1 MQNPKKWEDLL
12 QFVAVALA
20 VVIVNLL
27 AARYFFRWDLTQDQ
41 RYTAAPATRQVLAGL
56 DDVVYIECFLDGDLN
71 TGFKRLQKSLRET
84 LDDFAAYSGG
94 RVKYKFINPD
104 QAANEAERS
113 KFYQQLVN
121 RGIQPTNLYDNVNGK
136 RVQKIIFPGV
146 IVSYRNRETP
156 VPLLKGNK
164 AVSAQE
170 QLNQSVEGIEYEL
183 ITAVKKLAQPDKPR
197 VALIQGHNELTGP
210 ALADF
215 TAALDEFYLTEPVN
229 LAQQD
234 LTGFAAALVIQPKA
248 KWAETEKFKLD
259 QYIMRGGKAMFLL
272 DMVQM
277 NIDSIGQGG
286 AYAFGY
292 DLELNDLLF
301 KYGVRPN
308 LNLVQDQQMSQIVV
322 NVGQLGNQPNLQPIP
337 WPYFVLANNFGRHP
351 TTRNLNAIATRF
363 VSTIDTIK
371 GAPGVKKTAM
381 LLSNQYSRVRRAP
394 TMVNLDELK
403 IELDNKLYTQKFLP
417 LAYLLEG
424 RFPSLY
430 KNRFVPQGLPE
441 QAIVPESPPT
451 KVFVCADGDVAANEL
466 DRRSGQ
472 PLPLGFDPFTRQ
484 TFSNKEWLLNT
495 LAYLIDDQGLI
506 STRLRE
512 VKLRPLDKVRVQQ
525 EATTW
530 RVLNLAGPMLLL
542 LAFGAFKF
550 WWRKRRFTK

>member
-27 AARYFFRWDLTQDQ
+27 AVRYFFRLDLTQDQ
-41 RYTAAPATRQVLAGL
+41 RYTAAPATRQVLAQL
-56 DDVVYIECFLDGDLN
+56 DEVVYIECFLDGDLN
-71 TGFKRLQKSLRET
+71 AGFKRLQKSLRET
-84 LDDFAAYSGG
+84 LDDFAAYGG
-94 RVKYKFINPD
+94 GQVKYKFINPD
-104 QAANEAERS
+104 QATSEAERN
-113 KFYQQLVN
+113 KFYRQLVN

-146 IVSYRNRETP
+146 IVSYRNREAP
-156 VPLLKGNK
+156 VLLLKGNK
-164 AVSAQE
+164 ATSAQE

-183 ITAVKKLAQPDKPR
+183 ITAIKKLTQPEKPR

-234 LTGFAAALVIQPKA
+234 LTGFAAALVVQPKTR
-248 KWAETEKFKLD
+248 WAETEKFKLD

-292 DLELNDLLF
+292 DLDLNDMLF

-337 WPYFVLANNFGRHP
+337 WPYFVLANHFGNHP

-371 GAPGVKKTAM
+371 GVPGVKKTAM

-403 IELDNKLYTQKFLP
+403 IELDNKLYTQKLLP

-430 KNRFVPQGLPE
+430 KNRFVPEGVPE
-441 QAIVPESPPT
+441 QAIVQDSQPT
-451 KVFVCADGDVAANEL
+451 KIFVCADGDVAANEL

-495 LAYLIDDQGLI
+495 LAYLVDENGLI
-506 STRLRE
+506 STRLKE

-530 RVLNLAGPMLLL
+530 RVLNLVGPLLLL

-550 WWRKRRFTK
+550 WWRKRQFAR